1 MITEMPNMGNESL
14 LSKLFSDNDNVLNE
28 ELTFF
33 FSFFYKNNGYS
44 KKVFTVFLKTFVLML
59 QVVNVFTMFYINFAF
74 NTRNVKVVRKI
85 CF

>member
-59 QVVNVFTMFYINFAF
+59 QVVNVFTMFYIYFAF